1 MGIYSGLL
9 LASDFDDTLLPTSH
23 LDASGHPPREISEEN
38 RRALARFIAGG
49 GYFTVSTG
57 RSAAT
62 FAPFAAQI
70 PMNAPAIVS
79 GGGALY
85 DYAAGQYLT
94 VTRLPHESPL
104 DLAALVRRFPHAA
117 LEIYHEDEV
126 VWVVH
131 PNEYSEA
138 HRRTTGTVMRT
149 ADAVSVVPAPFHK
162 ALFEG
167 DRACLEDLYAAMAQL
182 GLSAKYEAV
191 FASPHMLELT
201 AKGADKGAMLRKL
214 ARQLGISPEGVCA
227 VGDHRNDLP
236 MLRAA
241 QHAFA
246 PENAV
251 AEVRALPGI
260 TMVRSAKNHALQDVI
275 ARLAQRR
282 G

>member
-1 MGIYSGLL
+1 MGIFSGLL
-9 LASDFDDTLLPTSH
+9 LASDFDDTLLPTSR
-23 LDASGHPPREISEEN
+23 LDASGCPPREISEEN
-38 RRALARFIAGG
+38 RRALAHFIAEG

-85 DYAAGQYLT
+85 DYSAERYLT
-94 VTRLPHESPL
+94 MTHLPHDSPAE
-104 DLAALVRRFPHAA
+104 LAVLARRFPQAA

-131 PNEYSEA
+131 PNEHSET
-138 HRRTTGTVMRT
+138 HRRITGTVMRIV
-149 ADAVSVVPAPFHK
+149 DAVSVVPVPFHK

-167 DRACLEDLYAAMAQL
+167 DRACLEDLHAAMVQMAL
-182 GLSAKYEAV
+182 LKKYEAV

-201 AKGADKGAMLRKL
+201 AKGADKGAMLLQL
-214 ARQLGISPEGVCA
+214 ARQLGVPPEGVCA

-241 QHAFA
+241 AHAFA

-260 TMVRSAKNHALQDVI
+260 TMVRSAECHALADVVS
-275 ARLAQRR
+275 RLEQHRA
-282 G
+282 